1 MPELDGKKY
10 SYDKEGKKDFMK
22 AMREKKQQNA
32 RDEQK
37 RQRSAAMNRKKNVKS
52 KTDEQRRYKKSP
64 NKRSSE
70 NYLKKRAPKANAIG
84 GTQSGMRKYKK
95 RTG

>member
-1 MPELDGKKY
+1 
-10 SYDKEGKKDFMK
+10 
-22 AMREKKQQNA
+22 MRKN
-32 RDEQK
+32 
-37 RQRSAAMNRKKNVKS
+37 NVKS

-64 NKRSSE
+64 NKNSK

-95 RTG
+95 RSG